1 MAVSRWKLVRWQVGY
16 GTFGVPQAAAPIAFS
31 LLALPLTGSA
41 EAGSGMVFA
50 MTAAQV
56 LAATPLSRWG
66 NRFNPVSYLRALLVA
81 RTVALLGVTYAAAV
95 AAPMPVLITAA
106 AAAGLTNG
114 AAYGYQR
121 SLLNYLVE
129 PERLPRALGVAATLN
144 EVTFAVSPVLAAAL
158 GTLSPVVA
166 MFTLTILGVG
176 PLVLMPSIPQARAP
190 LRPATP
196 RRMPL
201 PRAVWVWL
209 ICAAAGSAVVAA
221 VEVGA
226 VPFAVRF
233 GLAPEWGFVFAL
245 TLCVG
250 SVAGGVWVSIRN
262 RILTR
267 RQVIALLVLTSAG
280 AVLVGLRVNITLLLL
295 GAVVVGFCLPALGT
309 YYSLVLDQLSPPDRR
324 AEVFAMMRTSNALG
338 VVGVSGVLAV
348 SGLDGAAITAM
359 SAIVIAALVVAIFFQ
374 RSQRL

>member
-1 MAVSRWKLVRWQVGY
+1 MGY

-50 MTAAQV
+50 MTVTQV
-56 LAATPLSRWG
+56 IAATPLSRFG
-66 NRFNPVSYLRALLVA
+66 TRFNPVSYLRALLIV
-81 RTVALLGVTYAAAV
+81 RTVALLGVTYAAYA

-129 PERLPRALGVAATLN
+129 PERLPRALGIAATLN

-158 GTLSPVVA
+158 GAVSPVFA
-166 MFTLTILGVG
+166 MFALTVLGIG
-176 PLVLMPSIPQARAP
+176 PLVLMPSVPQAQAP
-190 LRPATP
+190 VRVKTT
-196 RRMPL
+196 RRTPL
-201 PRAVWVWL
+201 PKAIYIWL
-209 ICAAAGSAVVAA
+209 VCAAAGSGVVAA

-226 VPFAVRF
+226 VPFAVLF
-233 GLAPEWGFVFAL
+233 GLAPEWGFIFAL
-245 TLCVG
+245 TLCIG

-267 RQVIALLVLTSAG
+267 RQVVTFLVLTSAG
-280 AVLVGLRVNITLLLL
+280 AVLVGLRVNIALLLA
-295 GAVVVGFCLPALGT
+295 GAVLVGFCLPALGT
-309 YYSLVLDQLSPPDRR
+309 YYSLVLDQLSPPERR
-324 AEVFAMMRTSNALG
+324 AEVFALMKTSNALG
-338 VVGVSGVLAV
+338 IVGVSGVLAIG
-348 SGLDGAAITAM
+348 GLDVASVAAM
-359 SAIVIAALVVAIFFQ
+359 SFIVVATLAVIVFFQ

>member
-1 MAVSRWKLVRWQVGY
+1 MRWQVGY

-41 EAGSGMVFA
+41 EAGSSMVFA
-50 MTAAQV
+50 MTVAQV
-56 LAATPLSRWG
+56 IAAAPLSRFG
-66 NRFNPVSYLRALLVA
+66 TRFNPVRYLRALLIV
-81 RTVALLGVTYAAAV
+81 RTVALLGVTHAAAI
-95 AAPMPVLITAA
+95 AAPMHVLIAAA

-158 GTLSPVVA
+158 GGASPVVA
-166 MFTLTILGVG
+166 MLALTVLGVG
-176 PLVLMPSIPQARAP
+176 PLVLIPSIPQAQAP
-190 LRPATP
+190 ARVDTQRLT
-196 RRMPL
+196 PL
-201 PRAVWVWL
+201 PKAVYIWL
-209 ICAAAGSAVVAA
+209 ICAAAGSGVVAA

-233 GLAPEWGFVFAL
+233 GLTPEWGFIFAL
-245 TLCVG
+245 TLCIG
-250 SVAGGVWVSIRN
+250 SVAGGLWVSVRN

-267 RQVIALLVLTSAG
+267 RQVIAFLVLTSSG
-280 AVLVGLRVNITLLLL
+280 AVLVGLRVNIALLLA
-295 GAVVVGFCLPALGT
+295 GAVLVGFCLPALGT
-309 YYSLVLDQLSPPDRR
+309 YYSLVLDQLSPPERR
-324 AEVFAMMRTSNALG
+324 AEVFALMRTSNALG
-338 VVGVSGVLAV
+338 IVGVSGVLAV
-348 SGLDGAAITAM
+348 SGLDGASVAAM
-359 SAIVIAALVVAIFFQ
+359 SVMVLATLVVIVFFQ